1 MNEMNGVLAWISEEE
16 IARICPREY
25 LKFKL
30 ERSLI
35 PNIPNW
41 AIIHNCQYSEGLGIS
56 DFNSNISESEYT
68 FFMINSNICKVFEDV
83 VSAVEKKIGLRI
95 RLFDGA
101 SNFTFFNDVDK
112 SGYPTREEL
121 KNKIKDEKSNIWV
134 ADLDNLRILAD
145 VNARIFTFGY

>member
-1 MNEMNGVLAWISEEE
+1 MLGVLAWIPEEE
-16 IARICPREY
+16 IAHICPREY

-41 AIIHNCQYSEGLGIS
+41 AIIQACHYSEGLGIS

-68 FFMINSNICKVFEDV
+68 FFMMNSNICKLLENVIL
-83 VSAVEKKIGLRI
+83 AVEKKIGLSI

-101 SNFTFFNDVDK
+101 STFTFFNDVDK
-112 SGYPTREEL
+112 PGYPAHEEL
-121 KNKIKDEKSNIWV
+121 KNKIEDEKSNIWV
-134 ADLDNLRILAD
+134 ADLDNLRRLAD
-145 VNARIFTFGY
+145 LNARIFTFGY